1 MTAGETAHT
10 NIERRRSVG
19 TSSHITTME
28 RLYKSLVRLAVVA
41 LFIGL
46 VIGFSAGWY
55 AASHYAYHIVASHAA
70 EAPHE

>member
-28 RLYKSLVRLAVVA
+28 RLYKSLIRLAVAA

-46 VIGFSAGWY
+46 GIGFSMGWY
-55 AASHYAYHIVASHAA
+55 AASYYAYHVMAAQAA
-70 EAPHE
+70 EVRHE